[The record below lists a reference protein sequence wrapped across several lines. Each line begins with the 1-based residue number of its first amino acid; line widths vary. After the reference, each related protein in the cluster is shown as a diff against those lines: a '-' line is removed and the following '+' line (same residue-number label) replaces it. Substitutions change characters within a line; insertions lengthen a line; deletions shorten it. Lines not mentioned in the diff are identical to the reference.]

1 MVSLCNSAIKG
12 QMKMIVFATVQI
24 IYDYH
29 PIQHQ
34 ILSQVVPHC
43 NYISCNPRHVPQSLP
58 KSSMFILSCKL
69 FIRYWFRLHKL
80 IAIVTVNIIGP
91 GGIDDENNNESSVK
105 SDDPNRKGIQDESGF
120 YDDDDRILSDNH
132 KLINS
137 MKFDDIKLE
146 TYDRVFNRSFTNP
159 IGYKFNG
166 KSLAHKS

>member
-1 MVSLCNSAIKG
+1 MPSIMWRNENDSICNCANNIWLPPNKTSNIFTSSSPL
-12 QMKMIVFATVQI
+12 Q
-24 IYDYH
+24 
-29 PIQHQ
+29 
-34 ILSQVVPHC
+34 S
-43 NYISCNPRHVPQSLP
+43 ISCNPRHVPQSLP
-58 KSSMFILSCKL
+58 KSSMFMLLCKL
-69 FIRYWFRLHKL
+69 YIRYWFRLHKL

-120 YDDDDRILSDNH
+120 YDDDDRILNDNH

>member
-1 MVSLCNSAIKG
+1 M
-12 QMKMIVFATVQI
+12 
-24 IYDYH
+24 
-29 PIQHQ
+29 
-34 ILSQVVPHC
+34 
-43 NYISCNPRHVPQSLP
+43 
-58 KSSMFILSCKL
+58 
-69 FIRYWFRLHKL
+69 HKL

-91 GGIDDENNNESSVK
+91 GRIDDENNNESSVK

-120 YDDDDRILSDNH
+120 YDDDDRILNDNH

-166 KSLAHKS
+166 KRLAHKS